1 MFRSLVGRWCNK
13 HPWSSVP
20 FSSYATSMKPRAVG
34 PSLLAP
40 PPEGGLLSFTS
51 MRPCGSHRPPL
62 RFFYMAPSSSSSF
75 SSSLF
80 RRCGCV
86 LSESPCV
93 PNRRAARDEKGPILR
108 RPRPTKRGKG
118 GSSISCFSFVGLFFF
133 VPSFFVCGC
142 MHGPPV
148 LARPHLTNRRG
159 HTHGGGHGPI
169 SSSFSWLS
177 SCPAPK
183 SAHRK
188 SPKIFIYDPVLYA
201 KTRQDDMYIRQPVFS
216 HLLWFQSCRCL
227 VLSLHIFFY
236 INQFTCD
243 VCLVSKLV

>member
-1 MFRSLVGRWCNK
+1 M
-13 HPWSSVP
+13 
-20 FSSYATSMKPRAVG
+20 
-34 PSLLAP
+34 
-40 PPEGGLLSFTS
+40 
-51 MRPCGSHRPPL
+51 
-62 RFFYMAPSSSSSF
+62 
-75 SSSLF
+75 
-80 RRCGCV
+80 

-93 PNRRAARDEKGPILR
+93 SNRRAARDEKGPFYVAQGPQEGGR
-108 RPRPTKRGKG
+108 G
-118 GSSISCFSFVGLFFF
+118 GSSISCFSFVGFFIF

-183 SAHRK
+183 SAHQKVQK
-188 SPKIFIYDPVLYA
+188 SSFMTPFYMQRHNKTKCIYDSLFSPISYGFKAADVL
-201 KTRQDDMYIRQPVFS
+201 F
-216 HLLWFQSCRCL
+216 CL
-227 VLSLHIFFY
+227 CIFNFFD

>member
-1 MFRSLVGRWCNK
+1 
-13 HPWSSVP
+13 
-20 FSSYATSMKPRAVG
+20 
-34 PSLLAP
+34 
-40 PPEGGLLSFTS
+40 

-62 RFFYMAPSSSSSF
+62 RFFNLASSASSSF
-75 SSSLF
+75 IF
-80 RRCGCV
+80 RFLRDGDVGVC
-86 LSESPCV
+86 SPSRRVFLIAV
-93 PNRRAARDEKGPILR
+93 PLVMEKGPFYVAQGPQEGGR
-108 RPRPTKRGKG
+108 G
-118 GSSISCFSFVGLFFF
+118 GSSISCFSFVGFFLF

-183 SAHRK
+183 SAHQEN
-188 SPKIFIYDPVLYA
+188 PKIFIYDPVLYA
-201 KTRQDDMYIRQPVFS
+201 KTQQDEMYIRQPVFS

-227 VLSLHIFFY
+227 VLSLHIL
-236 INQFTCD
+236 INLHAMY
-243 VCLVSKLV
+243 VSLVNLFKLPVACFVRPAPL